1 MKSGNETPHLLKVVG
16 LVALIV
22 LLVVLVVFVGYRLN
36 YADQLR
42 VREANGYCPTGT
54 RAQVR
59 EGIRIPGHTVIL
71 VDTSNEISEEDGTR
85 AFERIEAWTRDTLRA
100 PFLQKLSIFGLPES
114 EHEDPSQSGRSWCIP
129 KQGEMAD
136 VLYENPRVVEI
147 EFATFLNRLRGIL
160 DELRDRE
167 EADVSPIVETMA
179 SLVERNED
187 IDSFLLVSDML
198 QNTSLWSEYTGETA
212 APIEAMAEC
221 NRITGGGRVRDLY
234 LFYIDRNIAVQSND
248 WPTDRWR
255 ACLKGIETTM
265 LN

>member
-1 MKSGNETPHLLKVVG
+1 MTTRDKTPNPLMVVFYILLILGAVG
-16 LVALIV
+16 LVG
-22 LLVVLVVFVGYRLN
+22 FVGYRLN

-59 EGIRIPGHTVIL
+59 EGIEIPGHTVIL
-71 VDTSNEISEEDGTR
+71 VDTSNRISEEDGAR
-85 AFERIEAWTRDTLRA
+85 AFERIEEWTRDTLRA
-100 PFLQKLSIFGLPES
+100 PFLQKLSIYGLPES
-114 EHEDPSQSGRSWCIP
+114 EHEAPSQSGRSWCIP

-147 EFATFLNRLRGIL
+147 EFATFLNRLRRIL
-160 DELRDRE
+160 DELRDRK

-198 QNTSLWSEYTGETA
+198 QNSSRWSEYTGETA
-212 APIEAMAEC
+212 VPIGAMAEC
-221 NRITGGGRVRDLY
+221 GRISGSGRVRDVY
-234 LFYIDRNIAVQSND
+234 LFYIDRNIAIQSND
-248 WPTDRWR
+248 WPTDRWG
-255 ACLKGIETTM
+255 ACLEGIGTRM
-265 LN
+265 IN

>member
-1 MKSGNETPHLLKVVG
+1 MTTRNKTPNPLMVVFYILLILGAVG
-16 LVALIV
+16 LVG
-22 LLVVLVVFVGYRLN
+22 FVGYRLN

-59 EGIRIPGHTVIL
+59 EGIEIPGHTVIL
-71 VDTSNEISEEDGTR
+71 VDTSNRISEEDGAR
-85 AFERIEAWTRDTLRA
+85 AFERIEEWTRDTLRA
-100 PFLQKLSIFGLPES
+100 PFLQKLSIYGLPES
-114 EHEDPSQSGRSWCIP
+114 EHEAPSQSGRSWCIP

-147 EFATFLNRLRGIL
+147 EFATFLNRLRRIL
-160 DELRDRE
+160 DELRDRK

-198 QNTSLWSEYTGETA
+198 QNSSRWSEYTGETA
-212 APIEAMAEC
+212 VPIGAMAEC
-221 NRITGGGRVRDLY
+221 GRISGSGRVRDVY

-248 WPTDRWR
+248 WPTDRWGV
-255 ACLKGIETTM
+255 CLEGIGTRM
-265 LN
+265 IN

>member
-1 MKSGNETPHLLKVVG
+1 MNSGSESPHLVKVIG
-16 LVALIV
+16 LVSVIVAVGV
-22 LLVVLVVFVGYRLN
+22 LLVYVGYRLN

-54 RAQVR
+54 RPQVR

-71 VDTSNEISEEDGTR
+71 VDTSNEISEEDGAR
-85 AFERIEAWTRDTLRA
+85 AFERIEEWTRDTLRA
-100 PFLQKLSIFGLPES
+100 PFLQKLSIYGLPES
-114 EHEDPSQSGRSWCIP
+114 ENEAASQSGRSWCIP

-147 EFATFLNRLRGIL
+147 EFATFLNRLRRIL
-160 DELRDRE
+160 EELRDRE

-198 QNTSLWSEYTGETA
+198 QNTSLWSEYADEA
-212 APIEAMAEC
+212 AVSDEAMAEC
-221 NRITGGGRVRDLY
+221 GRITRPGRVRDLF
-234 LFYIDRNIAVQSND
+234 LFYIDRKLAVQSND
-248 WPTDRWR
+248 WPTHRWR
-255 ACLKGIETTM
+255 ACLEGIATRTI
-265 LN
+265 N

>member
-1 MKSGNETPHLLKVVG
+1 MSSGSESPHLFKVVG
-16 LVALIV
+16 LVSVIVAVGV
-22 LLVVLVVFVGYRLN
+22 LLVYVGYRLN

-71 VDTSNEISEEDGTR
+71 VDTSNEISEEDGAK
-85 AFERIEAWTRDTLRA
+85 AFERIEEWTRDTLRA
-100 PFLQKLSIFGLPES
+100 PFLQKLSIYGLPES
-114 EHEDPSQSGRSWCIP
+114 EHEAASQSGRSWCIP

-147 EFATFLNRLRGIL
+147 EFATFLNRLRRIL

-198 QNTSLWSEYTGETA
+198 QNTSLWSEYAEE
-212 APIEAMAEC
+212 APVSDGAMAEC
-221 NRITGGGRVRDLY
+221 GRITRSGRVRDLF
-234 LFYIDRNIAVQSND
+234 LFYIDRKLAVQSND
-248 WPTDRWR
+248 WPTHRWR
-255 ACLKGIETTM
+255 ACLQGIATRTM
-265 LN
+265 N

>member
-1 MKSGNETPHLLKVVG
+1 MSSGSESPHLFKVIG
-16 LVALIV
+16 LVSVIV
-22 LLVVLVVFVGYRLN
+22 LLGAVVVFVGYKLN

-71 VDTSNEISEEDGTR
+71 VDTSNEISEEDGAR
-85 AFERIEAWTRDTLRA
+85 AFKRIEEWTRDTLRA
-100 PFLQKLSIFGLPES
+100 PFLQKLSIYGLPES
-114 EHEDPSQSGRSWCIP
+114 EHEAPSQSGRSWCIP
-129 KQGEMAD
+129 KQGKMAD
-136 VLYENPRVVEI
+136 LLYENPRVVEI
-147 EFATFLNRLRGIL
+147 EFATFLNRVRRIL

-187 IDSFLLVSDML
+187 VDSFLLVSDML
-198 QNTSLWSEYTGETA
+198 QNTSLWSEYTDETA
-212 APIEAMAEC
+212 IPIEAISEC
-221 NRITGGGRVRDLY
+221 NRITGPGRVRDVY

-255 ACLKGIETTM
+255 ACLEGIETTTM
-265 LN
+265 N

>member
-1 MKSGNETPHLLKVVG
+1 MTTGNKTPHPLMVVFY
-16 LVALIV
+16 V
-22 LLVVLVVFVGYRLN
+22 LLILGAVAVVVFFGYRLN
-36 YADQLR
+36 HADQLR
-42 VREANGYCPTGT
+42 VRQANGYCPTGT

-59 EGIRIPGHTVIL
+59 EGIEIPGHTVIL
-71 VDTSNEISEEDGTR
+71 VDTSNRISEEDGAR
-85 AFERIEAWTRDTLRA
+85 AFARIEEWTRDTLRA
-100 PFLQKLSIFGLPES
+100 PFLQKLSIYGLPES
-114 EHEDPSQSGRSWCIP
+114 EHEAPRQSGRSWCIP

-147 EFATFLNRLRGIL
+147 EFATFLNRLRGVL

-198 QNTSLWSEYTGETA
+198 QNSSLWSEYSGETA
-212 APIEAMAEC
+212 VPLEGMGEC
-221 NRITGGGRVRDLY
+221 GRISGPGRVRDVF

-255 ACLKGIETTM
+255 TCLEGIRTRTI
-265 LN
+265 N

>member
-1 MKSGNETPHLLKVVG
+1 MSSGSESPHLFKVVG
-16 LVALIV
+16 LVSVIV
-22 LLVVLVVFVGYRLN
+22 LLGAVVVFVGYKLN

-71 VDTSNEISEEDGTR
+71 VDTSNEISEEDGAR
-85 AFERIEAWTRDTLRA
+85 AFERIEEWTRDTLRA
-100 PFLQKLSIFGLPES
+100 PFLQKLSIYGLPES
-114 EHEDPSQSGRSWCIP
+114 EHEAPSQSGRSWCIP
-129 KQGEMAD
+129 KQGKMAD
-136 VLYENPRVVEI
+136 LLYENPRVVEI
-147 EFATFLNRLRGIL
+147 EFATFLNRVRRIL

-187 IDSFLLVSDML
+187 VDSFLLVSDML
-198 QNTSLWSEYTGETA
+198 QNTSLWSEYTDETA
-212 APIEAMAEC
+212 IPIEAIAEC
-221 NRITGGGRVRDLY
+221 NRITGPGRVRDVY

-255 ACLKGIETTM
+255 ACLEGIETTTM
-265 LN
+265 N

>member
-1 MKSGNETPHLLKVVG
+1 MNSGKESPPTVKV
-16 LVALIV
+16 V
-22 LLVVLVVFVGYRLN
+22 LLVLVIVGLGALVVYVGYRLN

-71 VDTSNEISEEDGTR
+71 VDTSNEISEEDGTK
-85 AFERIEAWTRDTLRA
+85 AFERIEEWTRDTVRA
-100 PFLQKLSIFGLPES
+100 PFLQKLSIYGLPES

-136 VLYENPRVVEI
+136 LLYENPRVVEI
-147 EFATFLNRLRGIL
+147 EFATFLNRLRRVL
-160 DELRDRE
+160 DELRNRE

-198 QNTSLWSEYTGETA
+198 QNTSLWSEYNDETTV
-212 APIEAMAEC
+212 PDEAMAEC
-221 NRITGGGRVRDLY
+221 NRITRPGRVRGLH
-234 LFYIDRNIAVQSND
+234 LFYIDRNIAVQSSD
-248 WPTDRWR
+248 WPTDRWS
-255 ACLKGIETTM
+255 ACLAGIETTTM
-265 LN
+265 N

>member
-1 MKSGNETPHLLKVVG
+1 MTTGNKSPHPVKVALLVLVIVGAVG
-16 LVALIV
+16 LVV
-22 LLVVLVVFVGYRLN
+22 YVGYRLN
-36 YADQLR
+36 HADQLR

-59 EGIRIPGHTVIL
+59 EGIGIPGHTVIL
-71 VDTSNEISEEDGTR
+71 VDTSNRISEEDGAR
-85 AFERIEAWTRDTLRA
+85 AFERIEEWTRDTLRA
-100 PFLQKLSIFGLPES
+100 PFLQKLSIYGLPES
-114 EHEDPSQSGRSWCIP
+114 EHEAPSQTGRSWCIP

-147 EFATFLNRLRGIL
+147 EFATFLNRLRRIL

-179 SLVERNED
+179 TLVERNED

-198 QNTSLWSEYTGETA
+198 QNSSLWSEYTGETA
-212 APIEAMAEC
+212 APTGAMAEC
-221 NRITGGGRVRDLY
+221 GRISGPDRVRDVY
-234 LFYIDRNIAVQSND
+234 LFHIDRNIAVQSND

-255 ACLKGIETTM
+255 ACLEGIRTRM
-265 LN
+265 IN

>member
-1 MKSGNETPHLLKVVG
+1 MSSGSESPHPVKV
-16 LVALIV
+16 V
-22 LLVVLVVFVGYRLN
+22 LLVLLIVALSALVVVVGYNLN

-54 RAQVR
+54 RAQLR

-71 VDTSNEISEEDGTR
+71 VDTSNEIAEEDGAR

-100 PFLQKLSIFGLPES
+100 PFLQKLSIYGLPES
-114 EHEDPSQSGRSWCIP
+114 EHQDPSQSGRSWCIP
-129 KQGEMAD
+129 RQGEMAD
-136 VLYENPRVVEI
+136 LLYENPRVVEI
-147 EFATFLNRLRGIL
+147 EFATFLNRLRRIL

-167 EADVSPIVETMA
+167 EATVSPIVETMA

-198 QNTSLWSEYTGETA
+198 QHTSLWNEYDGEATLSA
-212 APIEAMAEC
+212 EAIAEC
-221 NRITGGGRVRDLY
+221 GRITRAGRVRDLY
-234 LFYIDRNIAVQSND
+234 VFYIDRNIAAQSND

-255 ACLKGIETTM
+255 VCLEGIETTTI
-265 LN
+265 N